1 MFIMSVNI
9 DCYLEDPRLF
19 KTHQGAIDAMFSILD
34 GYAYSCCGYSRDN
47 VREEVRAIK
56 RSIDSG
62 ADAVDK
68 IVDGWIEVYV
78 TQYGASIC
86 FPDVNSHANYVDYGK
101 CEVNITNM
109 DEIEVEE

>member
-1 MFIMSVNI
+1 MFIMSVDIN
-9 DCYLEDPRLF
+9 DNLEDPRLF
-19 KTHQGAIDAMFSILD
+19 KTHQGAIDAMFEVLD
-34 GYAYSCCGYSRDN
+34 GYAYNCCSYSAES
-47 VREEVRAIK
+47 VRKELKAIK
-56 RSIDSG
+56 KSIDSG

-86 FPDVNSHANYVDYGK
+86 FPDAKPYEQDYDG
-101 CEVNITNM
+101 CEISISNM

>member
-1 MFIMSVNI
+1 MFIMSVDIHNL
-9 DCYLEDPRLF
+9 LEDPRLF
-19 KTHQGAIDAMFSILD
+19 KTHQGAIEAMFSILD
-34 GYAYSCCGYSRDN
+34 GYAYSCCGYSSDN
-47 VREEVRAIK
+47 VRNEVRAIK
-56 RSIDSG
+56 KSIDSG

-86 FPDVNSHANYVDYGK
+86 FPNAKEYEADHYNG

-109 DEIEVEE
+109 DEIEVED

>member
-9 DCYLEDPRLF
+9 CCLEDPRLF
-19 KTHQGAIDAMFSILD
+19 KTNQGAIDAMFEVLD
-34 GYAYSCCGYSRDN
+34 GYAENCCSDSAES
-47 VREEVRAIK
+47 VREELKDIK
-56 RSIDSG
+56 KSIDSG
-62 ADAVDK
+62 ANAVDK

-86 FPDVNSHANYVDYGK
+86 FPDDDGHDC
-101 CEVNITNM
+101 CEINITNM

>member
-19 KTHQGAIDAMFSILD
+19 KTHQGAIDAMFEVLD
-34 GYAYSCCGYSRDN
+34 GYAYNCCSYSAES
-47 VREEVRAIK
+47 VREELKAIK
-56 RSIDSG
+56 KSIDSG
-62 ADAVDK
+62 VDAVDNR
-68 IVDGWIEVYV
+68 VDGWIEVYA

-86 FPDVNSHANYVDYGK
+86 FPDAKPCEQDYDG
-101 CEVNITNM
+101 CEVSITNI

>member
-1 MFIMSVNI
+1 MFIMSVDIN
-9 DCYLEDPRLF
+9 DNLEDPRLF
-19 KTHQGAIDAMFSILD
+19 KTHQGAIEAMFEVLD
-34 GYAYSCCGYSRDN
+34 GYAYSCCGYSSDN
-47 VREEVRAIK
+47 VRNEVRAIK
-56 RSIDSG
+56 KSIDSG

-86 FPDVNSHANYVDYGK
+86 FPDAKPYEQDYDG
-101 CEVNITNM
+101 CEVSITNI

>member
-19 KTHQGAIDAMFSILD
+19 KTHQGAIEAMFSILD
-34 GYAYSCCGYSRDN
+34 SYAYSCCGYSSDN
-47 VREEVRAIK
+47 VRNEVRAIK
-56 RSIDSG
+56 ESIDSG

-78 TQYGASIC
+78 TQYGASIG
-86 FPDVNSHANYVDYGK
+86 FPNAKEYEADHYNG

>member
-1 MFIMSVNI
+1 MFIMSVDIN
-9 DCYLEDPRLF
+9 DNLEDPRLF
-19 KTHQGAIDAMFSILD
+19 KTHHGAIDAMFEILD
-34 GYAYSCCGYSRDN
+34 GYAYNCCSYSAES
-47 VREEVRAIK
+47 VREELKAIK
-56 RSIDSG
+56 KSIDSG

-86 FPDVNSHANYVDYGK
+86 FPDAKPYEQDYDG
-101 CEVNITNM
+101 CEVSITNM

>member
-1 MFIMSVNI
+1 MFIMSVDIN
-9 DCYLEDPRLF
+9 DNLEDPRLF
-19 KTHQGAIDAMFSILD
+19 KTHQGAIDAMFEVLD
-34 GYAYSCCGYSRDN
+34 GYAYNCCSYSAES
-47 VREEVRAIK
+47 VRKELKAIK
-56 RSIDSG
+56 ESIYSG

-68 IVDGWIEVYV
+68 IVDGWIEVYA

-86 FPDVNSHANYVDYGK
+86 FPNAKEYEADHYNG

>member
-19 KTHQGAIDAMFSILD
+19 KTHQGAIDAMFEVLYN
-34 GYAYSCCGYSRDN
+34 YAYNCCGYSAES
-47 VREEVRAIK
+47 VKEELKDIK
-56 RSIDSG
+56 ESIDSG
-62 ADAVDK
+62 ADAVDN

-86 FPDVNSHANYVDYGK
+86 SPDVNPYANYVDYGK

>member
-9 DCYLEDPRLF
+9 NCCLEDPRLF
-19 KTHQGAIDAMFSILD
+19 KTHQGAVDAMFEVLD
-34 GYAYSCCGYSRDN
+34 GYSYNCCSYSSDN
-47 VREEVRAIK
+47 VRDELRAIK
-56 RSIDSG
+56 TQIDKGVESID
-62 ADAVDK
+62 K
-68 IVDGWIEVYV
+68 RVDGWIEVYV

-86 FPDVNSHANYVDYGK
+86 FPDANPYGSFNYDG

>member
-1 MFIMSVNI
+1 MFIMSVDIN
-9 DCYLEDPRLF
+9 DNLEDPRLF
-19 KTHQGAIDAMFSILD
+19 KTHQGAIEAMFSILD
-34 GYAYSCCGYSRDN
+34 GYAYSCCGYSSDN
-47 VREEVRAIK
+47 VRNEVRAIK
-56 RSIDSG
+56 ESIDSG

-86 FPDVNSHANYVDYGK
+86 FPDAKPYEQDYDG
-101 CEVNITNM
+101 CEVSITNM

>member
-19 KTHQGAIDAMFSILD
+19 KTHQGAIDAMFEVLD
-34 GYAYSCCGYSRDN
+34 GYAYSCCGYSSDN
-47 VREEVRAIK
+47 VRNEVRAIK
-56 RSIDSG
+56 KSIDSG

-86 FPDVNSHANYVDYGK
+86 FTDVNSHANYVDYGK
-101 CEVNITNM
+101 CEINITNM

>member
-19 KTHQGAIDAMFSILD
+19 KTHQGAIEAMFSILD
-34 GYAYSCCGYSRDN
+34 SYAYSCCGYSSDN
-47 VREEVRAIK
+47 VRNEVRAIK
-56 RSIDSG
+56 ESIDSG
-62 ADAVDK
+62 VDAVDK
-68 IVDGWIEVYV
+68 IVDGWIEVYA

-86 FPDVNSHANYVDYGK
+86 FPDAKPYEQDYDG
-101 CEVNITNM
+101 CEVSITNI

>member
-1 MFIMSVNI
+1 MFIMCVNI
-9 DCYLEDPRLF
+9 DCCLEDPRLF
-19 KTHQGAIDAMFSILD
+19 KTHQGASDALFEVLD
-34 GYAYSCCGYSRDN
+34 GYAENCCGYSRDN
-47 VREEVRAIK
+47 VREELKAIK
-56 RSIDSG
+56 KSIDSG

-86 FPDVNSHANYVDYGK
+86 FPNAKEYEADRYNG

>member
-1 MFIMSVNI
+1 MFIMSVDIN
-9 DCYLEDPRLF
+9 CNLEDPRLF
-19 KTHQGAIDAMFSILD
+19 KTHQGAIDAMFEILD
-34 GYAYSCCGYSRDN
+34 GYAYNCCSYSAES
-47 VREEVRAIK
+47 VREELKAIK
-56 RSIDSG
+56 ESIDSG

-86 FPDVNSHANYVDYGK
+86 FPDAKPYEQDYDG
-101 CEVNITNM
+101 CEVSITNI

>member
-9 DCYLEDPRLF
+9 DCCLEDPRLF
-19 KTHQGAIDAMFSILD
+19 KTHQGAINAMLEVLD
-34 GYAYSCCGYSRDN
+34 GYAENCCGYSRDN

-56 RSIDSG
+56 KSIDGG

-86 FPDVNSHANYVDYGK
+86 FPNAKEYEADHYNC
-101 CEVNITNM
+101 CEINIMNM